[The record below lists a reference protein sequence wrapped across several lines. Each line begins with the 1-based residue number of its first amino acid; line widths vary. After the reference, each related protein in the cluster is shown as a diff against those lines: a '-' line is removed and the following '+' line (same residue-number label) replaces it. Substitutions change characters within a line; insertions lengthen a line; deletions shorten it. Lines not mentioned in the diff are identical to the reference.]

1 MYRKGVAAIILN
13 DKNQILLVNLK
24 TFDSKSFSIPG
35 GGSEEG
41 ESDID
46 TLKRE
51 LLEELGIESSMIEVI
66 KKSSILYKF
75 NFKSIT
81 IKDGKKYKGQE
92 KVCFLVKYNGTNKD
106 IKISKEEI
114 RKYVWS
120 DYKDLDKYLLFEEQ
134 LESIQFFIKDLCP
147 YIIKI

>member
-13 DKNQILLVNLK
+13 DKNQILLVNLT
-24 TFDSKSFSIPG
+24 TFDSKFFSIPG
-35 GGSEEG
+35 GGSEKG

-46 TLKRE
+46 TIKRE

-66 KKSSILYKF
+66 KKSSTLYKF

-81 IKDGKKYKGQE
+81 IKDGKKYKEQK
-92 KVCFLVKYNGTNKD
+92 KVCFLVKFNGTDKD
-106 IKISKEEI
+106 IKISKDEI
-114 RKYVWS
+114 RKYLWS